1 MRCSGARLGARVRI
15 HSRTITK
22 PNGIAVRPRIE
33 IPVRTGT
40 RRSAQCPLGRVAARA
55 ARDGGNRPSTTEINR
70 RRLILLLPPGSGRS
84 AYRSAAGPVC
94 TGRYGS
100 YRSPYTLTAAIS
112 FAREERLN
120 QYVRRTRP
128 TPRPVAYKLPSTSN
142 RPPQPKKLT
151 REELRDRSAKGLCWH
166 CDESWSRDHR
176 CKKGRLLLIELADES
191 EQEEDL

>member
-100 YRSPYTLTAAIS
+100 YRSNLQTMKTESFLKQQPITVLVDTESINNFMDNKVVSRMTLQI
-112 FAREERLN
+112 E
-120 QYVRRTRP
+120 VC
-128 TPRPVAYKLPSTSN
+128 N
-142 RPPQPKKLT
+142 RFEVKVVDGHVLK
-151 REELRDRSAKGLCWH
+151 
-166 CDESWSRDHR
+166 CD
-176 CKKGRLLLIELADES
+176 
-191 EQEEDL
+191 